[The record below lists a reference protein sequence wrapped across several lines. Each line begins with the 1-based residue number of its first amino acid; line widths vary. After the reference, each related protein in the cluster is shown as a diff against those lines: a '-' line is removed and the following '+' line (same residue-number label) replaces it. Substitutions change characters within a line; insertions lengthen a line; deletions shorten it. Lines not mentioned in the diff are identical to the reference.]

1 MYAIWKLNEWNIVDR
16 NKQIILG
23 KDEELL
29 SMEPL
34 DEKWIF
40 RADAIA
46 SFLDKTED
54 QSGIRLEI
62 RRKFWGMD

>member
-1 MYAIWKLNEWNIVDR
+1 MQVRGGSNNRVAKGDQYA
-16 NKQIILG
+16 LG
-23 KDEELL
+23 FRYQK
-29 SMEPL
+29 PL

-46 SFLDKTED
+46 SFLDKAED

-62 RRKFWGMD
+62 RRKF